1 MCDIMSSTK
10 EKILDILEEKR
21 KATRGELL
29 DILEHIPSG
38 TIAKEIGRLKDENMI
53 TIEKA
58 GKVVHY
64 VLSEYGKK
72 RIDARRKNNE
82 KRENDIKE
90 KTEKMRQYELEE
102 KKYTKADA
110 KEHLEHYFSNELYV
124 KILASKKHL
133 TIDLAEIVKYEFLLY
148 DFAYDYPTEFLDAA
162 GDALRNIDRAGDE
175 EHIEIR
181 IIDSD
186 AKPIPLA
193 SINRVAKASRLV
205 VFEGMISTIDK
216 VRPYTP
222 LVFWECQICGAK
234 IPVLSDD
241 DILRKPYMCTD
252 PECRNKQFFEICDKK
267 IVDRQYL
274 TVSER
279 ELSISPEEVNGYV
292 SGELVNDIKPDKRKL
307 LSGNIARFYA
317 ISEVINPEVNRQKR
331 ATAKIVAKIINYEMV
346 EESFADI
353 KFTQKDIEKI
363 KKFSEKK
370 NIISIFA
377 DAIDDTLIGSE
388 YTPIKQAIVLQF
400 FGGSVNGVCGH
411 HGNIHIAIV
420 GDPGKGKTTF
430 LRNVISFA
438 PKAMYAVGT
447 SATGKGLMA
456 ALDINDV
463 TKNKILRPGPFVRCN
478 GGLIGVD
485 ECDKMGP
492 DDIQY
497 MGEALQNGTFTYTKA
512 GIHAVLDA
520 NTSCLLSANP
530 KYLQFDTLS
539 PIPPQINIPVNIQDR
554 FDLKFLLWDK
564 PDAEVDYN
572 LARAILQNKKPKKNI
587 EVDFVRK
594 YIAYARANH
603 NPDIP
608 DDVNHYLA
616 SFYQRFRNSKKREED
631 ASIPI
636 PITARQVYSLKKL
649 TEASAKMRL
658 SDIASIEDAKIAKK
672 LFMVCMDQLGYD
684 KETGNYDNLSMNYH
698 RLKSLVDKEKKVMET
713 IRRLSKKNIDGASE
727 QEINDELKTY
737 GFDFGVVPGIIEILK
752 KKGDLFAPKR
762 GYVRPV

>member
-1 MCDIMSSTK
+1 MNIR
-10 EKILDILEEKR
+10 EKIIDVLNEKDQ
-21 KATRGELL
+21 TSRGELL
-29 DILEHIPSG
+29 DIMDYTHPI
-38 TIAKEIGRLKDENMI
+38 TIAKEISRLEEDKLVEI
-53 TIEKA
+53 KKIK
-58 GKVVHY
+58 KVAY
-64 VLSEYGKK
+64 YILTKEGKK
-72 RIDARRKNNE
+72 RVETRHKINK
-82 KRENDIKE
+82 KRENDLKE
-90 KTEKMRQYELEE
+90 KEEKMRQYELEE
-102 KKYTKADA
+102 EKKYTKGNA
-110 KEHLEHYFSNELYV
+110 KEHLENYFSNELYA
-124 KILASKKHL
+124 KILASEKYL
-133 TIDLAEIVKYEFLLY
+133 TIDLAGIEKYKPQLY
-148 DFAYDYPTEFLDAA
+148 DFAYDSPIEFLDAA
-162 GDALRNIDRAGDE
+162 AEAMDNIDRAGNE
-175 EHIEIR
+175 KHLEIR
-181 IIDSD
+181 IVDKG

-193 SINRVAKASRLV
+193 SINRVAKACRLV

-222 LVFWECQICGAK
+222 LVFWECKICGER
-234 IPVLSDD
+234 IPVMSDD

-252 PECRNKQFFEICDKK
+252 PECRNKQFFEIHDKK
-267 IVDRQYL
+267 VVDRQYL

-317 ISEVINPEVNRQKR
+317 ISEIINPEVNRQKR

-353 KFTQKDIEKI
+353 KLTQKDIEKI

-370 NIISIFA
+370 NILSIFA
-377 DAIDDTLIGSE
+377 RAIDDTLIGSE

-400 FGGSVNGVCGH
+400 FGGSVNGACGH

-485 ECDKMGP
+485 ECDKMGD

-530 KYLQFDTLS
+530 KYLQFDTMS

-564 PDAEVDYN
+564 PDADVDYD
-572 LARAILQNKKPKKNI
+572 LAQAILQNKKPKKSI

-603 NPDIP
+603 NPTIP

-616 SFYQRFRNSKKREED
+616 LFYQRFRNSKKRLED

-658 SDIASIEDAKIAKK
+658 SDVASIEDAKIAKK

-684 KETGNYDNLSMNYH
+684 KETGNYDNLSMSYH
-698 RLKSLVDKEKKVMET
+698 KLKSLVDKEKKVME
-713 IRRLSKKNIDGASE
+713 IIQRLSKEDINGASE
-727 QEINDELKTY
+727 QRINDELKTY

-752 KKGDLFAPKR
+752 NKGEVFSPKR
-762 GYVRPV
+762 GYIKPV

>member
-1 MCDIMSSTK
+1 MK
-10 EKILDILEEKR
+10 LREKILDVLKEKD
-21 KATRGELL
+21 KTSRGEVL
-29 DILEHIPSG
+29 DIIDYTHPV
-38 TIAKEIGRLKDENMI
+38 TIAKEIRKLEEEKMI
-53 TIEKA
+53 DIQKIKKIAYYT
-58 GKVVHY
+58 
-64 VLSEYGKK
+64 LTPYGKTRIETRQKIK
-72 RIDARRKNNE
+72 RKIEDS
-82 KRENDIKE
+82 IKE
-90 KTEKMRQYELEE
+90 KTEKMKAYEVEEE
-102 KKYTKADA
+102 KKYTKENA
-110 KEHLEHYFSNELYV
+110 KEHLEYYFLNEFYA
-124 KILASKKHL
+124 KILASEKYL
-133 TIDLAEIVKYEFLLY
+133 TIDLAEVEKYEPKLY
-148 DFAYDYPTEFLDAA
+148 DFAYDNPTEFIDAA
-162 GDALRNIDRAGDE
+162 QEALTNIDRAGDE
-175 EHIEIR
+175 KHLEVR
-181 IIDSD
+181 IIDLW
-186 AKPIPLA
+186 AKSIPLA
-193 SINRVAKASRLV
+193 SINRVAKAGKLV

-216 VRPYTP
+216 VRPYTL
-222 LVFWECQICGAK
+222 LVFWECEICGEK
-234 IPVLSDD
+234 IPVMADD
-241 DILRKPYMCTD
+241 DIIRKPYLCTD
-252 PECRNKQFFEICDKK
+252 PECRNKQFFKILEKK
-267 IVDRQYL
+267 VVDRQYL

-317 ISEVINPEVNRQKR
+317 ISEIINPEVNRQKR

-370 NIISIFA
+370 NILSIFA
-377 DAIDDTLIGSE
+377 SAIDDTLVGSE
-388 YTPIKQAIVLQF
+388 YIPIKQAIVLQF
-400 FGGSVNGVCGH
+400 FGGSVMAGCGH
-411 HGNIHIAIV
+411 HGNIHIAII

-456 ALDINDV
+456 ALDINEV

-485 ECDKMGP
+485 ECDKMGD

-539 PIPPQINIPVNIQDR
+539 PIPPQINIPTNIQDR

-564 PDAEVDYN
+564 PDADVDYD

-587 EVDFVRK
+587 DVDFVRK
-594 YIAYARANH
+594 YIAYARSNH
-603 NPDIP
+603 NPTIP
-608 DDVNHYLA
+608 DDVNHFLA

-658 SDIASIEDAKIAKK
+658 SDVASIEDAKIAKK
-672 LFMVCMDQLGYD
+672 LFMVCMNQIGYD
-684 KETGNYDNLSMNYH
+684 KETGNYDNLAANYH
-698 RLKSLVDKEKKVMET
+698 QLRSLVDKEKKVMEV
-713 IRRLSKKNIDGASE
+713 IQRLSKKNTNGASE
-727 QEINDELKTY
+727 QKINDELKTY
-737 GFDFGVVPGIIEILK
+737 GFDFGVVPGIIEMLK
-752 KKGDLFAPKR
+752 QKGDVFSPKR
-762 GYVRPV
+762 GYIKPV